1 MELEKYYKKTS
12 LFISALLILFSIG
25 MIYPMG
31 FSIMEGLSVYSLQII
46 FLFILLAMMFL
57 IIDAKRLMFS
67 SLLGAAILCLFLKNN
82 SNSNLVMPEVN
93 TEAHISVAHFNL
105 SSLEPDV
112 RKLSAILNDTNSDVL
127 SFQEYTPVWKEILDS
142 VVVDSHPY
150 GIDIM
155 RIDPFGLSVY
165 SKEPFD
171 HIDTSY
177 VSGIPIIC
185 FGVPAGHET
194 IELVS
199 TYVSPPLDAYSE
211 GIAEKQLS
219 AMNTILSA
227 SNFPHMVVGEFN
239 DVYWSNRVRTFRND
253 NNLVN
258 SRRNTTVTNLDI
270 PLDHIFH
277 SESLECIEFS
287 EVLDMEDRKVGIL
300 GNYQIINP

>member
-1 MELEKYYKKTS
+1 MELEKYYRKS
-12 LFISALLILFSIG
+12 SVILSAILILFSIG

-31 FSIMEGLSVYSLQII
+31 ISVMEGLSVYSLQII
-46 FLFILLAMMFL
+46 FMFILLAMMFL

-82 SNSNLVMPEVN
+82 SNRNLVMPEVN
-93 TEAHISVAHFNL
+93 TDAQVSIAHFNL

-112 RKLSAILNDTNSDVL
+112 AQLFAIVNDTKADVL
-127 SFQEYTPVWKEILDS
+127 SFQEFTPLWKEVLDS
-142 VVVDSHPY
+142 VVVDSYPHS
-150 GIDIM
+150 IEIM
-155 RIDPFGLSVY
+155 RIDPFGLSIF
-165 SKEPFD
+165 SKIPYD
-171 HIDTSY
+171 HVDTSY
-177 VSGIPIIC
+177 VSGIPIVC
-185 FGVPAGHET
+185 FGVSAAHET

-199 TYVSPPLDAYSE
+199 TYISPPLDSYSKE
-211 GIAEKQLS
+211 IAESQLS
-219 AMNTILSA
+219 AMNIILSA

-258 SRRNTTVTNLDI
+258 SRRNTTVTSLDI

-277 SESLECIEFS
+277 SESLECIQFS
-287 EVLDMEDRKVGIL
+287 EVLDKADRKVGIL